1 MADKVVGI
9 KIDVQD
15 SGRLSQLEQNLVK
28 LGQRRRELNKLVREG
43 TTLTDREAKELG
55 ELGTQAQA
63 TRNKINDLKNG
74 ILKQN
79 DALKKNSG
87 FVAGIR
93 KGIGQWATSMIGV
106 TAAIAGVTALVGN
119 AIQIFRDFEKAN
131 SQLAAVSGATAQQ
144 MEMMKNQAKELG
156 STTAFTASQVTE
168 LQTEFAKLGFP
179 TDDILDM
186 TGATLSGAAALGSEL
201 GEQAALT
208 GALLKQFGLDANQAT
223 RVNDVLATAA
233 SKSALDFNKL
243 STALPIVGATANAAG
258 KTIEETTVLLGK
270 LSDRGIDASTAGTSL
285 RNIFLELSKQGLTFE
300 EAMQQINE
308 STDKNKTAMDLF
320 GKRSATAGIILA
332 DMEGTVTD
340 LDIAMEKGT
349 ITAKGMADTMLNNLS
364 GDITKAESAWEGFIL
379 SIEDGDG
386 VISKAARSITQE
398 FTGMLGQ
405 LTKLNEGDFFGFA
418 ADFAVSQGILT
429 DKQARY
435 NELLAKNAGFL
446 KLAAENKKALNGIT
460 TKELTELVKLNAFKD
475 KELEKEAR
483 RIIVKRQQAD
493 ELKKLAEK
501 RVSDENQALADEVAG
516 SELSDKEK
524 EAINKK
530 AKARAK
536 AKQDAQAKA
545 LKEIEDREQADIE
558 ASGEEGSFEDEIN
571 KLVEEETAKAE
582 IPASIRKEIKDREA
596 DEDIE
601 RNEKVTAADR
611 KAAEDQKEIEAL
623 KRNAK
628 NQSID
633 LAAKAANLASQLAEE
648 GSTEQKALAI
658 TSTLISTYLSAQQA
672 YASQFLPAPT
682 PSSPIRGAVAASIA
696 LASGLANVKKI
707 TSVKAANGMITGASH
722 AMGGVPFS
730 VDGQLG
736 FEAEGGEAII
746 NKKSTQMFRPLLSAI
761 NEAGGGVSFAKGGK
775 IKKFQNGGIPN
786 NLSVSSA
793 QQGFLQRQ
801 LNLEEFSS
809 TIIEGINNKQVINVA
824 SNTSD
829 VATEVFN
836 TQSEATF

>member
-530 AKARAK
+530 AKARAE
-536 AKQDAQAKA
+536 AQREAQRKA
-545 LKEIEDREQADIE
+545 LSDIEQQEAQDLEGEEGMSLDDFDAIIEKNENLLALDQEFLDAEKAQREQAIFD
-558 ASGEEGSFEDEIN
+558 
-571 KLVEEETAKAE
+571 
-582 IPASIRKEIKDREA
+582 
-596 DEDIE
+596 
-601 RNEKVTAADR
+601 
-611 KAAEDQKEIEAL
+611 EIEAEEEAANKVREFERL
-623 KRNAK
+623 KREARNKTIDAIGASLSALSSLAK
-628 NQSID
+628 EGSAEQKGLATSAALIQTYLAINRT
-633 LAAKAANLASQLAEE
+633 LAAFSGVPIPGYAFAQAA
-648 GSTEQKALAI
+648 AI
-658 TSTLISTYLSAQQA
+658 GISG
-672 YASQFLPAPT
+672 F
-682 PSSPIRGAVAASIA
+682 
-696 LASGLANVKKI
+696 ANVAKI
-707 TSVKAANGMITGASH
+707 NAVKAQRGMLIQGNSH

-730 VDGQLG
+730 VGGQLG